1 MSKYGVVN
9 GQKQGRLGSDLG
21 DVDPTIFSGQASK
34 LGVGS
39 HKQTLL
45 LKVPIE
51 RTFPF
56 AKAHLSVLGLLFLH
70 DMV

>member
-39 HKQTLL
+39 HKQT
-45 LKVPIE
+45 
-51 RTFPF
+51 
-56 AKAHLSVLGLLFLH
+56 
-70 DMV
+70 